1 MEQKKKKPIDIPSLI
16 YGKVPPHSKELEE
29 TVLGVMMDYPETIG
43 IVKPLLN
50 DNDFYVNANQIIFK
64 AIYEISE
71 NGTPDI
77 QLVLEWLIKN
87 SSVEEVGGAYFI
99 VQLSRKATAT
109 AVKNLKSYC
118 GIIKQ
123 KSIQRKLV
131 NFSSIILSKASE
143 ESEDVF
149 DVLHEAENELKGINH
164 ELNEMRVIPISSIAM
179 NVIQSFDTKVYNAR
193 NNIIDPNDIY
203 TGMSEWDEINGRLFA
218 GVYVVG
224 GRPGM
229 GKGVHMTEC
238 ICRTA
243 KNFPVGVVNGEMTDE
258 QLLTRIGC
266 NLMGIDNFLFKKNP
280 KFVTDE
286 EQDLLHD
293 AMNEALNL
301 KIHIENNRYIHK
313 IANKIKMWVERE
325 GVKLVFADFLTLF
338 KVHED
343 LGKYF
348 SETQKVNHVLDVFVS
363 LAKDLKIPII
373 LYVQMNRQI
382 LGRHGAKEP
391 NLADLKQSGEI
402 EEKAYQVS
410 FLHRP
415 EYYDEKATVDEMG
428 ENIKGLMYQIIAK
441 HRDGKLGKLKFN
453 AKLSCSQLK
462 EWNTNTSIN
471 FNSQSILYSP
481 F

>member
-286 EQDLLHD
+286 
-293 AMNEALNL
+293 
-301 KIHIENNRYIHK
+301 NRICY
-313 IANKIKMWVERE
+313 MM
-325 GVKLVFADFLTLF
+325 
-338 KVHED
+338 
-343 LGKYF
+343 
-348 SETQKVNHVLDVFVS
+348 Q
-363 LAKDLKIPII
+363 
-373 LYVQMNRQI
+373 
-382 LGRHGAKEP
+382 
-391 NLADLKQSGEI
+391 
-402 EEKAYQVS
+402 
-410 FLHRP
+410 
-415 EYYDEKATVDEMG
+415 
-428 ENIKGLMYQIIAK
+428 
-441 HRDGKLGKLKFN
+441 
-453 AKLSCSQLK
+453 
-462 EWNTNTSIN
+462 
-471 FNSQSILYSP
+471 
-481 F
+481 